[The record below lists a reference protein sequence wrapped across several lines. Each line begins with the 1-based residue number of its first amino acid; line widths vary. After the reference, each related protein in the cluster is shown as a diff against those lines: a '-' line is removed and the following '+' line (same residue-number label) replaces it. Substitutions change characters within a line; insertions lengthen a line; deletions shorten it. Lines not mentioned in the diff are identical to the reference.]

1 MFTAEAF
8 AQGEPRQLEQSP
20 AAGYKT
26 AVDVH
31 VWRKVTLG
39 TRKGVD
45 GYREALEAVSIRVGD
60 DADEILGRP
69 AFPYA
74 RTKTDV
80 ELALLSVAEL
90 GVEAETASLS
100 EVYKRA
106 GQIGLE
112 LCPAEVGPQLR
123 LDYRNQPLSEVLHI
137 AMMPVTTYDGRLTIL
152 ALTNFGGTVSL
163 IGNDG
168 RSDFMVPQMFRFL
181 FSLPGK
187 QRQEVVKRP
196 Q

>member
-1 MFTAEAF
+1 M
-8 AQGEPRQLEQSP
+8 
-20 AAGYKT
+20 
-26 AVDVH
+26 
-31 VWRKVTLG
+31 
-39 TRKGVD
+39 
-45 GYREALEAVSIRVGD
+45 
-60 DADEILGRP
+60 
-69 AFPYA
+69 
-74 RTKTDV
+74 
-80 ELALLSVAEL
+80 
-90 GVEAETASLS
+90 EAETASLS

-168 RSDFMVPQMFRFL
+168 RSDFMVPRMFRFV
-181 FSLPGK
+181 FSLPSK
-187 QRQEVVKRP
+187 QHLEIVKQP
-196 Q
+196 